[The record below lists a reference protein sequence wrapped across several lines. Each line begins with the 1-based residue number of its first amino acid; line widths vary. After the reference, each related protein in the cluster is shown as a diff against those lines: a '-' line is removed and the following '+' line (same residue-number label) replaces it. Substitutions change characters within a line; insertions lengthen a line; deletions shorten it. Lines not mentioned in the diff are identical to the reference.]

1 MLKLPRS
8 DTVCRNLIIKC
19 TLTKPPVVG
28 TLNLIK
34 RALDLY
40 NMTDLKNIKLNE
52 DVKNLLNFAGG
63 IISAR
68 DRVHL
73 QMSEHRMGVFRQ
85 ETMDG
90 LVGLEIGGIA
100 DEWLRI
106 KRQKT
111 TEPILPSDYI
121 LEFIK
126 PQKSWDPDHPPTLRD
141 AISKIV
147 TIDEASE
154 LLEAGLIFN
163 IDIIQSHLEENDG
176 ENFNVAV
183 VLHSSNL
190 SEMRIEFEHW
200 LDKIWFSWATEEKP
214 RRQSIKLYDSLFQI
228 HASIHASASIPP
240 EIIWGFGIA
249 RIIRDGRTI
258 DMPVVE
264 QEVEISVESSGDII
278 LVQRDRPLTLNLK
291 PFLELE
297 FTNSARL
304 QNSTGKLLSIVESA
318 DVDVTPTDFDILS
331 PIIESVANELDAKGQ
346 ILEIG
351 ETENFPGKISDE
363 LKITKSWVI
372 FCRARSSA
380 ARISDIESLNRS
392 IDGLSDPPTCL
403 KGYVAPEPDEMDFSD
418 DFDLDV
424 ATLQPGPVYS
434 GGTEVG
440 MRFDEPTNTS
450 ARNSSAKN
458 DYTYF
463 FPLPFNEDQASIID
477 ALEGRHADPAA
488 VVSVTGP
495 PGTGKSH
502 TIANI
507 LAHSMA
513 KGQRVLV
520 TARTAEAISVVR
532 DKLPANLRNLVIA
545 STGTDR
551 DSIEALKTAVTQLA
565 EDVVTLNIADAKEE
579 RIQIETDIVRCDTD
593 IRKIDLRLSEIARAN
608 LEQLEFNGEAFTP
621 MELMSLLQHR
631 ADEFSWFEDSPNS
644 LPDDKIIQ
652 VVNKIKECVPD
663 LAPDFDLL
671 KIDLPDIEK
680 IPSVEALLAAHT
692 EELDVKSQAIF
703 LSSDYP
709 PMAVDS
715 VVALQKA
722 ANLLVLADQVDKR
735 IRSLTPD
742 SKLLFEGSFSDPHA
756 PRTFDKVVKFIRG
769 LGITERQFE
778 VTFPKYEPLT
788 ALKAAAVRGRAG
800 QKPVPGLFNRTLKR
814 AVDEI
819 TISGNAPMS
828 PDDWVCITQTI
839 EIELEDKNIRA
850 LISELPQGKNFWG
863 SAHRGW
869 DIAKMLHSLSIDLET
884 VIELHKNLSLISTEA
899 RALFPVGLNI
909 NSIREGDLGLLIP
922 SLKSNLPIEKV
933 ASNIKADLKLLGDKS
948 SHQFFERLR
957 DLSAALGHPDTDPQD
972 IVRER
977 GELTKEVN
985 RLYEVKRKLND
996 ILECLVD
1003 LEHKNCSHWTKK
1015 IIEAPSDVNITVPD
1029 DWFQAWT
1036 WAFNFKKLD
1045 DIVKMGNGDQLRIE
1059 KSQLVKKRERLMEN
1073 LIKVRTM
1080 LGLHRRMTS
1089 SVQRAMQAFT
1099 QAVSRLG
1106 RGTGQTAPRYRLA
1119 AQREAQKVATVAPV
1133 WIMPEYRIAEQLP
1146 PDIEAFDLVIIDE
1159 ASQSDITAVAALARG
1174 KQILIVGDEEQ
1185 VSPTNV
1191 GIPKQKIDALRA
1203 QYLGNLPNADLIDE
1217 NTSIFEITMRMFPQ
1231 HHLILKE
1238 HFRCAPPIIQF
1249 STQFYN
1255 NRLIPIRVPK
1265 ASERFDPPLVDVF
1278 IEQSARKGKTNLP
1291 EAEYIVGEICQIISD
1306 PSNDQRD
1313 IGVVS
1318 LIGPEQA
1325 KLIEN
1330 LLLKHKKI
1338 GPEVIRKRN
1347 IICGD
1352 ARTLQ
1357 GQERS
1362 IIFLSMVA
1370 TPTSVIAQTKREIQ
1384 QRYNVAMSRG
1394 KDRVYLV
1401 RSVEL
1406 SDLKST
1412 DIKSKLLKH
1421 FENPMPEG
1429 QKIMG
1434 NDALELCDSGFEK
1447 EVLSRLLDAGYRAK
1461 PQVAA
1466 GAYRIDIVVEGHE
1479 DRRLAIELD
1488 GDAYHGPDKWADDM
1502 HRQSILERAGW
1513 VFWRVFGSQW
1523 QSNKEYWWSHLT
1535 QTLDAMS
1542 IEPIGS
1548 EGSTGAFAQY
1558 VLVPKPLASNEPTS
1572 IELNGKIVGSVSV
1585 PNDYKSEDRINE
1597 NTQIDSIIGEVVPKK
1612 LPQRLNLSDDNI
1624 AEIEKQSLEFEIT
1637 ENSRVTLE
1645 MEDGTKRTFVIVTS
1659 DPDPENGRILPSSP
1673 LGEALLGNFSGD
1685 IIEYEVGDHIREAE
1699 VLEVANG

>member
-1 MLKLPRS
+1 
-8 DTVCRNLIIKC
+8 
-19 TLTKPPVVG
+19 
-28 TLNLIK
+28 
-34 RALDLY
+34 
-40 NMTDLKNIKLNE
+40 MTDLKDTKPNE
-52 DVKNLLNFAGG
+52 GVKNLLNFAGG

-85 ETMDG
+85 EVIEG
-90 LVGLEIGGIA
+90 LVGLSIGGIE

-106 KRQKT
+106 KRQKS
-111 TEPILPSDYI
+111 TEPNLPENYI
-121 LEFIK
+121 REFIK
-126 PQKSWDPDHPPTLRD
+126 PQKSWDPDNPPSLRD
-141 AISKIV
+141 AISKSV
-147 TIDEASE
+147 SIDEASE
-154 LLEAGLIFN
+154 LLEAGLIFDA
-163 IDIIQSHLEENDG
+163 DIIHNNYQESDSENW
-176 ENFNVAV
+176 NVDV

-190 SEMRIEFEHW
+190 PEMRIEFEHW
-200 LDKIWFSWATEEKP
+200 LNKIWHSWATEEKP

-228 HASIHASASIPP
+228 YASTHASASLPP
-240 EIIWGFGIA
+240 EIIWGFGVA

-264 QEVEISVESSGDII
+264 QEVEISVESGGDIV

-291 PFLELE
+291 PFLEVE

-304 QNSTGKLLSIVESA
+304 QNSTGKLLSIIESG
-318 DVDVTPTDFDILS
+318 DVDVTPSDFDILS

-351 ETENFPGKISDE
+351 DTENFPGKISDD
-363 LKITKSWVI
+363 LKITKSWAI

-380 ARISDIESLNRS
+380 ARISDIENLNRS

-403 KGYVAPEPDEMDFSD
+403 KGYVAPEPDEMGSTD

-424 ATLQPGPVYS
+424 ATLQSGPVYS
-434 GGTEVG
+434 AGTEVG
-440 MRFDEPTNTS
+440 MSFDEPKYTS
-450 ARNSSAKN
+450 AQNSSAQN

-565 EDVVTLNIADAKEE
+565 EDVVTLNTANAKEE
-579 RIQIETDIVRCDTD
+579 RTRIEADIVQCDTD
-593 IRKIDLRLSEIARAN
+593 IRKIDLKLSEIARAN
-608 LEQLEFNGEAFTP
+608 LEQLEFNDEAFTP
-621 MELMSLLQHR
+621 MELMSFLQQS
-631 ADEFSWFEDSPNS
+631 ASEFSWFEDKPNS
-644 LPDDKIIQ
+644 LPDNQTIE
-652 VVNKIKECVPD
+652 VVNKLKEFLPD

-671 KIDLPDIEK
+671 KIDLPNLEN
-680 IPSVEALLAAHT
+680 IPTVEALLTAHT
-692 EELDVKSQAIF
+692 QELDVKSQKIF
-703 LSSDYP
+703 LPNDFP
-709 PMAVDS
+709 PMAMDS
-715 VVALQKA
+715 AATIQKA
-722 ANLLVLADQVDKR
+722 ANLLVLSEKTRKKIQ
-735 IRSLTPD
+735 SLSPG
-742 SKLLFEGSFSDPHA
+742 SQILFEGSFSIPDA
-756 PRTFDKVVKFIRG
+756 PRIFDKVIKFVRDLHIS
-769 LGITERQFE
+769 ERQFE
-778 VTFPKYEPLT
+778 VTFPKHEPLT
-788 ALKAAAVRGRAG
+788 ALQAAAVRGCAG
-800 QKPVPGLFNRTLKR
+800 QNPAPGLFNRTLKR
-814 AVDEI
+814 AVKEI
-819 TISGNAPMS
+819 TISGNTPATL
-828 PDDWVCITQTI
+828 DDWECIRRTI
-839 EIELEDKNIRA
+839 DIELIDKNINA
-850 LISELPQGKNFWG
+850 LISELPQGKIFLG
-863 SAHRGW
+863 RGPRGW
-869 DIAKMLHSLSIDLET
+869 DMAKLLYSLYCDLQT
-884 VIELHKNLSLISTEA
+884 VVELHKELSLISTEA
-899 RALFPVGLNI
+899 RKLFPVGLNI
-909 NSIREGDLGLLIP
+909 KLIREGDLKTLIP
-922 SLKSNLPIEKV
+922 SLKSNLPMEKA
-933 ASNIKADLKLLGDKS
+933 ASNIKRDLKLLGEKS
-948 SHQFFERLR
+948 HHQLFARLR
-957 DLSAALGHPDTDPQD
+957 DLSAALGQPDTEPQD

-977 GELTKEVN
+977 GELTKELD
-985 RLYEVKRKLND
+985 RLSEVKNKLNY
-996 ILECLVD
+996 ILDCFGD
-1003 LEHKNCSHWTKK
+1003 LEQKNCCEWVTKITK
-1015 IIEAPSDVNITVPD
+1015 APSDVNLTIPD
-1029 DWFQAWT
+1029 NWFQAWT
-1036 WAFNFKKLD
+1036 WAFHFKKLD
-1045 DIVKMGNGDQLRIE
+1045 DIVEMGNGDQLRVE
-1059 KSQLVKKRERLMEN
+1059 KSQLVKKRERLMEK

-1080 LGLHRRMTS
+1080 LGLHLRMTS

-1146 PDIEAFDLVIIDE
+1146 PDIEAFDLVILDE

-1174 KQILIVGDEEQ
+1174 KQVLIVGDEEQ

-1217 NTSIFEITMRMFPQ
+1217 NTSIFEITLRMFPQ
-1231 HHLILKE
+1231 NHLILKE

-1278 IEQSARKGKTNLP
+1278 IEQATRKGKTNLQ
-1291 EAEYIVGEICQIISD
+1291 EADFIVEEILNIVSD
-1306 PSNDQRD
+1306 PANDKRD

-1325 KLIEN
+1325 KLIES
-1330 LLLKHKKI
+1330 LLLKHEKI
-1338 GPEVIRKRN
+1338 GPEVIRERN

-1434 NDALELCDSGFEK
+1434 NDALALCDSGFEK

-1523 QSNKEYWWSHLT
+1523 QSNKEYWWAHLI
-1535 QTLDAMS
+1535 QTLDAMA

-1548 EGSTGAFAQY
+1548 EGSNGAFVQY
-1558 VLVPKPLASNEPTS
+1558 LLVPKSPASNAS
-1572 IELNGKIVGSVSV
+1572 ISDHLNNKIVGSVPVLDDYQSEERIDENNQIASITGDAV
-1585 PNDYKSEDRINE
+1585 PIRSQERLDFS
-1597 NTQIDSIIGEVVPKK
+1597 GE
-1612 LPQRLNLSDDNI
+1612 NI
-1624 AEIEKQSLEFEIT
+1624 AEIEKQSLENEIT

-1645 MEDGTKRTFVIVTS
+1645 MEDGKKRTFIIVGH

-1685 IIEYEVGDHIREAE
+1685 MIEYEVGDHIRQAE